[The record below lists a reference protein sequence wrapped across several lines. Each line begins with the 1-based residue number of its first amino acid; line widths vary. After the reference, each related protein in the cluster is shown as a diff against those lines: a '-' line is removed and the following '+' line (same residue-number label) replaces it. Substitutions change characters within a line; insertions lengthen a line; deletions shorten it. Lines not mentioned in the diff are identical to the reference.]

1 MRPLYFLLCC
11 VTGLLMVSVGSAN
24 AASSPSDHP
33 MLSRMPGFQ
42 VFEKTGPRFDVIKVE
57 DFSIKGQIGK
67 TNAAFQAEGLVTFI
81 KYIDEKQA
89 TAPAATYR
97 NYLNA
102 VKSLGGVQ
110 LNSGFGPTSSDIRG
124 GYHIFQVQ
132 TKSATAPTYVLL
144 YINSEQW
151 YSLTF
156 IEPEPMVQQV
166 TTGKLAQEMADHG
179 FATIRLNFAT
189 GSADLPSDAG
199 QTIQSIV
206 QWLKATPSLKLSVEG
221 HTDNV
226 GQAADNKRLSQ
237 ARAESVSKALQ
248 AQGIAAT
255 RLSAKGWGQEQPIA
269 DNRAEVGRAQN
280 RRVELVKSP

>member
-1 MRPLYFLLCC
+1 
-11 VTGLLMVSVGSAN
+11 
-24 AASSPSDHP
+24 
-33 MLSRMPGFQ
+33 MPGFQ
-42 VFEKTGPRFDVIKVE
+42 VSEKKGPRFDVVEIKS
-57 DFSIKGQIGK
+57 FSIKGQVGL
-67 TNAAFQAEGLVTFI
+67 ASQPFRAEGKVTFI
-81 KYIDEKQA
+81 EYMDRKES

-102 VKSLGGVQ
+102 IKSLGGVQ
-110 LNSGFGPTSSDIRG
+110 INSGFGPTSSDIQG
-124 GYHIFQVQ
+124 GYHIFQVPS
-132 TKSATAPTYVLL
+132 KSAAAPTYVLL

-156 IEPEPMVQQV
+156 IEPEPMAQQV
-166 TTGKLAQEMADHG
+166 TAGKLAQEMADRG

-189 GSADLPSDAG
+189 ASADLPPDAA
-199 QTIQSIV
+199 QTIQSVV
-206 QWLKATPSLKLSVEG
+206 QWLKSAPTLKLSVEG

-248 AQGIAAT
+248 AQGIAAN